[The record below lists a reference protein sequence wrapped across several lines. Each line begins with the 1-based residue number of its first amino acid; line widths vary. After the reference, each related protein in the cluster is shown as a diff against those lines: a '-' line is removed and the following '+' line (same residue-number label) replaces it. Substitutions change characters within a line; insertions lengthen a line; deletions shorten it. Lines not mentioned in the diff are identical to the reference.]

1 MTSTSGFGSTGA
13 PGGIPDLPPLPPTP
27 SSWQPPSTP
36 VPTGTSGSGASTT
49 DVAKDQATS
58 VALDAKDAAKDVAGT
73 AKEQVGQVADEA
85 KKQAKDFVG
94 QARSELTDQ
103 ASTQQQRV
111 AVGLHSV
118 SDQLHALANGDAQQG
133 PANDLAHQAADKVSE
148 VARFFENRDP
158 GELLD
163 EVRRYAQRR
172 PGMFLALALG
182 AGVVAGRLTRG
193 LTSDDD
199 STAAP
204 QGSAAPDGGSRG
216 PGQAVGAPSL
226 TAAPTYVDPGTLT
239 PGSPYGAATGGGNGF
254 PFDPEVG
261 R

>member
-36 VPTGTSGSGASTT
+36 VPTGTSGPGASTT

-133 PANDLAHQAADKVSE
+133 PANDLAHQAADKVPRS
-148 VARFFENRDP
+148 P
-158 GELLD
+158 GSSRT
-163 EVRRYAQRR
+163 VIRGSFWTRYAGT
-172 PGMFLALALG
+172 P
-182 AGVVAGRLTRG
+182 
-193 LTSDDD
+193 
-199 STAAP
+199 
-204 QGSAAPDGGSRG
+204 SAAPGCSWRWRSA
-216 PGQAVGAPSL
+216 PAWWPVG
-226 TAAPTYVDPGTLT
+226 
-239 PGSPYGAATGGGNGF
+239 
-254 PFDPEVG
+254 
-261 R
+261 